1 MNRPVSPLLAD
12 RQLRSVEAR
21 LDATHTALL
30 VIDMQN
36 DFCAEGG
43 YVEAVVGKDAA
54 ACRAVAAPI
63 MALVADARAAAVPVF
78 WIKANYALEG
88 LPAGMAAKF
97 GERGSEA
104 VCCAPGAWGGEF
116 YAVELGP
123 GEPVIEKRCY
133 SAFSGTDL
141 DTRLRTLAVRTVVLA
156 GVQTNICIDSA
167 MRDASSLGFHVVVA
181 ADCVASHTPALHEAT
196 LANAR
201 FVFGDVLSRREIAA
215 VWQAGP

>member
-1 MNRPVSPLLAD
+1 MNRPVSPTLAE

-21 LDATHTALL
+21 LKPAHTALL

-43 YVEAVVGKDAA
+43 YVEAVVGKDAS
-54 ACRAVAAPI
+54 ACRAVAGPI
-63 MALVADARAAAVPVF
+63 MALVADARASGVPVL
-78 WIKANYALEG
+78 WIKANYAPEN

-97 GERGSEA
+97 SERGSEA
-104 VCCAPGAWGGEF
+104 VCCGPASWGADF
-116 YAVELGP
+116 YAVEPGA

-133 SAFSGTDL
+133 SAFHGTDL
-141 DTRLRTLAVRTVVLA
+141 DTRLRTLAVRTIVLA
-156 GVQTNICIDSA
+156 GVQTNICIESA
-167 MRDASSLGFHVVVA
+167 LRDGSSLGFHVVVA
-181 ADCVASHTPALHEAT
+181 SDCVASHTPALHEAT

-215 VWQAGP
+215 VWRTGS